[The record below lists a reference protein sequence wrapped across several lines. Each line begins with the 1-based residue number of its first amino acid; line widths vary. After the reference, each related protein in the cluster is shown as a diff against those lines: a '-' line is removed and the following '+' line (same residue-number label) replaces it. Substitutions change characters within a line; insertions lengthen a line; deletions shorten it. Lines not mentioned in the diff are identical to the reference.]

1 MNNKNSLILKSDKT
15 TPKEILL
22 YKLAETIGNG
32 KIFNIP
38 YLILL
43 WILLI
48 TIASFFLKNQ
58 MMESSLWGWI

>member
-1 MNNKNSLILKSDKT
+1 LF
-15 TPKEILL
+15 